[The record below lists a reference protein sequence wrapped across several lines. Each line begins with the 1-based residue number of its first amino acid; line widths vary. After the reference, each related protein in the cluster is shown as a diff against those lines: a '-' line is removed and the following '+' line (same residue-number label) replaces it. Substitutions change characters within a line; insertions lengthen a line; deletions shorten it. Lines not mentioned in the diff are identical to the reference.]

1 VALSVLEAD
10 EEVAMIHEAI
20 LWEHLAPDDPRVRC
34 NLCSHRCVILPGRQG
49 ACCVRENRDGVLYTL
64 VYERTISQNV
74 DPIEKKPLFHFQ
86 PGSRSFSIATAG
98 CNFRCV
104 FCQNWEISQLPRE
117 GGQIP
122 GSLATPKQIAQAAV
136 RTGCQSISYTY
147 TEPTIFAEYALDTA
161 REALALGLKN
171 VFVSNG
177 YMTPELLD
185 LMAGLIH
192 GINVDLKAGRGEF
205 YHKLSGAALDPVL
218 RNLKLIQQHGIWQE
232 ITTLVIPGL
241 NDSDEELRWIARYL
255 FDELGPDAP
264 WHISRFYPQYKMT
277 DTPPTPVAT
286 LERAWHI
293 GRDVGLRYVYVGN
306 VPGHDTES
314 TRCPGCGTIAI
325 ERYGYHTRVQAL
337 RGGKCTKCGTAVVGV
352 ELP

>member
-1 VALSVLEAD
+1 MS
-10 EEVAMIHEAI
+10 HPAI
-20 LWEHLAPDDPRVRC
+20 LWERLAPDDLRVRC
-34 NLCSHRCVILPGRQG
+34 NLCSHRCVIPPGKLG
-49 ACCVRENRDGVLYTL
+49 ACCVRENRDGTLVTL
-64 VYERTISQNV
+64 VYDRTISQNI

-98 CNFRCV
+98 CNFRCA

-117 GGQIP
+117 AGPAEARQRAGW
-122 GSLATPKQIAQAAV
+122 GSPATPAQIAQAAR

-161 REALALGLKN
+161 REAVKLGLKG

-177 YMTPELLD
+177 YMTPELIA
-185 LMAGLIH
+185 LMPGLIH
-192 GINVDLKAGRGEF
+192 AINVDLKAGRGEF
-205 YHKLSGAALDPVL
+205 YHRISGAALDPVL
-218 RNLKLIQQHGIWQE
+218 ANLKLLQRAGIWLE
-232 ITTLVIPGL
+232 VTTLVIPGL
-241 NDSDEELRWIARYL
+241 NDADEELRWIARYL
-255 FDELGPDAP
+255 HDELGPDLP

-277 DTPPTPVAT
+277 STPPTPVAT

-314 TRCPGCGTIAI
+314 THCPGCGATVI
-325 ERYGYHTRVQAL
+325 ERYGYHTRIRAL
-337 RGGKCTKCGTAVVGV
+337 RGGKCTQCGTSIVGV
-352 ELP
+352 DLP